1 MDMYAQN
8 TNSISISPRIKSSM
22 KWRMM
27 TMARKLG
34 IREFAFRAR
43 VKKLLNNGILIDG
56 VDCQRLSNWKD
67 NTGKSYE
74 RYSFSESG
82 FRKICEHINSNPVRI
97 VHRRTRKELDIEREM
112 MTRQSTKTQTDALI
126 QRVKDFSDGY
136 VQIIKELSL
145 IKQENS
151 ILKCEI
157 HRAAQ
162 DSEETKSLKNE
173 IETLKKENEELRS
186 KLKTISEL
194 LSNH

>member
-1 MDMYAQN
+1 M
-8 TNSISISPRIKSSM
+8 R
-22 KWRMM
+22 WGMM

-34 IREFAFRAR
+34 IREFAFRIR
-43 VKKLLNNGILIDG
+43 VKKLLENGTLIDG
-56 VDCQRLSNWKD
+56 VDYQRLSNWSDIK
-67 NTGKSYE
+67 GKLYS

-82 FRKICEHINSNPVRI
+82 FRKICEHISVNPVRM
-97 VHRRTRKELDIEREM
+97 VHRRTRKELDIERNM
-112 MTRQSTKTQTDALI
+112 RTGQSTEIQTDALI

-157 HRAAQ
+157 HRAAK
-162 DSEETKSLKNE
+162 DSEETKTLKNE